1 MSNEVA
7 EVWDKY
13 AGDATGGKAAS
24 FLTQGVVFKGV
35 LLEDPV
41 EKQQTT
47 PSGELKWFDAEQ
59 KQPRMQLVFKFQTD
73 ERDPEDPE
81 DNGIRSL
88 WTKIEQIRA
97 IREALKEAG
106 VKRPQVG
113 GTLELAWTSSRKS
126 ETKGFNP
133 TKLFTARWT
142 PPVSSLLADE
152 KPGFN
157 FDTAPVSTNSA
168 EPGSSA
174 SSPLDNLRGMQT
186 RGNAKLPAN
195 LQDTDPPF

>member
-13 AGDATGGKAAS
+13 AGESGGKAAS
-24 FLTQGVVFKGV
+24 FTQKGVVFKGV
-35 LLEDPV
+35 LLDNPV

-47 PSGELKWFDAEQ
+47 PSGELKWFDDA
-59 KQPRMQLVFKFQTD
+59 KTQPRMQLVFKFQTD
-73 ERDPEDPE
+73 ERDPDDPE
-81 DNGIRSL
+81 DTGLRSL

-97 IREALKEAG
+97 IREALKAAG
-106 VKRPQVG
+106 SRRPEIG
-113 GTLELAWTSSRKS
+113 GTLELAWTS
-126 ETKGFNP
+126 ETPPKTRGHNP
-133 TKLFTARWT
+133 TKHFTARWT

-152 KPGFN
+152 KPGG
-157 FDTAPVSTNSA
+157 FDFDSAPVNTNSA
-168 EPGSSA
+168 ES

-195 LQDTDPPF
+195 LQNEEPPF